1 MNAFPWRVV
10 VVDDEPPARDTL
22 RLLLGRDARFT
33 LVAECAHGEQAI
45 DAVTTHCPDLL
56 LLDVQMPGM
65 DGFGVLRAIG
75 PTAVPAVVFVTAFDR
90 YALEAFETHALDY
103 LLKPFTDERCASVL
117 DRVDARLR
125 ERTQAASGRR
135 LAALLAER
143 GTRTGP
149 EQLIVRDSG
158 RTVVIPYD
166 DIVWIEAEDYYVRV
180 HARGRR
186 TLVRLTLKRLAED
199 LDPERFLRVHRSA
212 IVNLDC
218 VREVE
223 PLASGDQRLVLSDS
237 TELRVSRTHRARLE
251 AALDR
256 R

>member
-1 MNAFPWRVV
+1 MSASPWRVV

-22 RLLLGRDARFT
+22 RLLLARDPRFA

-45 DAVTTHCPDLL
+45 DAVTTHGPDLL

-75 PTAVPAVVFVTAFDR
+75 STAVPAVVFVTAFDR

-125 ERTQAASGRR
+125 ERTQAAAGRR
-135 LAALLAER
+135 LAALLADGR
-143 GTRTGP
+143 TRTAPG
-149 EQLIVRDSG
+149 QLIVRDSG
-158 RTVVIPYD
+158 RTIVIPYD

-251 AALDR
+251 AALER

>member
-1 MNAFPWRVV
+1 MSGPPWRVV

-22 RLLLGRDARFT
+22 RLLLGRDPRFS
-33 LVAECAHGEQAI
+33 LVTECAHGEL
-45 DAVTTHCPDLL
+45 AVAAVHAQRPDLL

-65 DGFGVLRAIG
+65 DGFAVLRAIG
-75 PTAVPAVVFVTAFDR
+75 PTAVPAIVFVTAFDR
-90 YALEAFETHALDY
+90 YALQAFETHALDY
-103 LLKPFTDERCASVL
+103 LLKPFSDERCAAVL

-125 ERTQAASGRR
+125 ERSLAATGRR
-135 LAALLAER
+135 LAGLLADR
-143 GTRTGP
+143 RSRTAPG
-149 EQLIVRDSG
+149 QLIVRESG
-158 RTVVIPYD
+158 RTLVIPYE

-186 TLVRLTLKRLAED
+186 TLVRLTLKRLADD
-199 LDPERFLRVHRSA
+199 LDPARFLRVHRSA

-223 PLASGDQRLVLSDS
+223 PLASGDQRLLLSDG

-251 AALDR
+251 ARLER